1 MNIEDYISS
10 GILESYVIG
19 DLSDQERKE
28 VEKNLSLYP
37 RLREELLKIEEAQ
50 EELLMQ
56 AAIQPKARVK
66 RKLME
71 KVSGG
76 NAGAKVVPLQPVNR
90 WPYLAAASLVL
101 AMATSYLAYN
111 YRNKWRDAKADLDG
125 LIAQNQQMA
134 EDYDRVNQRI
144 DKIEE
149 DLKVIDNPAFKRVIM
164 KGTDSAPSSLAYVY
178 WNETTN
184 EVFLSIQNMKAL
196 SQENQYQLWA
206 IVDGKPIDAGTFD
219 YDLSGLIKMKET
231 SKASAFAVT
240 IEPRGGKAS
249 PTLETM
255 QALGSV

>member
-1 MNIEDYISS
+1 LNIEDYISS
-10 GILESYVIG
+10 GILESYVVG
-19 DLSDQERKE
+19 GLSDQERKE

-56 AAIQPKARVK
+56 AAIQPKAGVK
-66 RKLME
+66 KKLME

-76 NAGAKVVPLQPVNR
+76 NAGAKVVPLRAVNR
-90 WPYLAAASLVL
+90 WPYLAAASLAL
-101 AMATSYLAYN
+101 AMVTSYLAYN
-111 YRNKWRDAKADLDG
+111 YWNKWRDVKADLDG
-125 LIAQNQQMA
+125 LITQNQQLA
-134 EDYDRVNQRI
+134 QDYERVNKRI
-144 DKIEE
+144 HKIE
-149 DLKVIDNPAFKRVIM
+149 DDIKVIDNPAFKRITL

-178 WNETTN
+178 WNETTT

-206 IVDGKPIDAGTFD
+206 IVDGKPVDAGTFD
-219 YDLSGLIKMKET
+219 YDPSGLLKMKGM

-240 IEPRGGKAS
+240 IEPRGGNAS

-255 QALGSV
+255 QVLGSV